1 MWAILRAELKY
12 QRRALISLLLAAV
25 LVLVLMMTSG
35 IFEQDIRQGR
45 NLGFLFLFVLF
56 MTSLLTLMMDP
67 SIKEKR
73 DRFLVPLPVS
83 LWRLALAH
91 RLVFLALWLMFCL
104 LFGVACLVIPDGFR
118 WNREAALALV
128 AQAGMFLVILSV
140 ANLHF
145 EYAWPAFR
153 RQAGQNL
160 YKVLIGLLMILLWCQ
175 IYLLS
180 IIQVM
185 GLVNCFKQNKG
196 TLFFS
201 LYQTP
206 SGSAIMLLTGLALQL
221 LLMARFTR
229 QRSFVQD

>member
-12 QRRALISLLLAAV
+12 QRRPFITLLLAAA
-25 LVLVLMMTSG
+25 LVPVIMMTSG
-35 IFEQDIRQGR
+35 VFEQDIRQGR

-56 MTSLLTLMMDP
+56 MTCLLTLVADP

-73 DRFLVPLPVS
+73 DRFLIPLPVS
-83 LWRLALAH
+83 LWHLTLAYRLAL
-91 RLVFLALWLMFCL
+91 LVRWLMFCL
-104 LFGVACLVIPDGFR
+104 LFSLACLVIPDGFR
-118 WNREAALALV
+118 WNREAALALA
-128 AQAGMFLVILSV
+128 AQTGMLLIILS
-140 ANLHF
+140 AASLHF

-153 RQAGQNL
+153 RHSGQNL
-160 YKVLIGLLMILLWCQ
+160 YKLLIGLLMMLLCCQ

-185 GLVNCFKQNKG
+185 CLVNCFKQNRG

-206 SGSAIMLLTGLALQL
+206 SGSAVVLLIGLTLHL

-229 QRSFVQD
+229 QRSFVQA

>member
-1 MWAILRAELKY
+1 MWAILSAELKY
-12 QRRALISLLLAAV
+12 QRRAFISLWLAAV
-25 LVLVLMMTSG
+25 LVLALMMTSG
-35 IFEQDIRQGR
+35 VFEQDIRQGR

-56 MTSLLTLMMDP
+56 VASLLTLMINL

-73 DRFLVPLPVS
+73 DRFLIPLPVS
-83 LWRLALAH
+83 LWRLALAY
-91 RLVFLALWLMFCL
+91 RLVFLAVWLVFCL
-104 LFGVACLVIPDGFR
+104 LFGLACLVIPEAFR

-128 AQAGMFLVILSV
+128 AQTGMFLIILS
-140 ANLHF
+140 AGNLHF

-153 RQAGQNL
+153 RQAGQSL

-175 IYLLS
+175 IYLLC
-180 IIQVM
+180 IIQIM
-185 GLVNCFKQNKG
+185 SLVNCFKQNRG

-206 SGSAIMLLTGLALQL
+206 SGSAIVLLTGLALQL

>member
-1 MWAILRAELKY
+1 MWAILIAELKY
-12 QRRALISLLLAAV
+12 QRRVLISLVLAAV

-35 IFEQDIRQGR
+35 VFEQDIRQGR

-56 MTSLLTLMMDP
+56 VAALLTQMMDP

-73 DRFLVPLPVS
+73 GRFLIPLPVS
-83 LWRLALAH
+83 LWRLALAY
-91 RLVFLALWLMFCL
+91 RLVFLAIWLVFCL
-104 LFGVACLVIPDGFR
+104 LFGLACLVIPEAFR
-118 WNREAALALV
+118 WNRETALALV
-128 AQAGMFLVILSV
+128 AQTGMFLIILS
-140 ANLHF
+140 AGSLHF

-153 RQAGQNL
+153 RQAGQSL
-160 YKVLIGLLMILLWCQ
+160 YKALIGLLMILLWCQ
-175 IYLLS
+175 IYLLC

-185 GLVNCFKQNKG
+185 GLVDCFKQNRG

-206 SGSAIMLLTGLALQL
+206 SGSAIVLLTGLALHL

-229 QRSFVQD
+229 QSSFVQD